1 MERNTILAIVL
12 CVVFYVAYN
21 KYLDKKYP
29 DRFNYTVEQAGSSQP
44 EVNQDKGP
52 SSSEEIKGGQVSGT
66 KLEQNAVPLAPED
79 LKFSND
85 DVSYEFDQVTA
96 SFKSVVLKKYFKN
109 TENEEAVE
117 LLNYDTPSDQ
127 LVINASAN
135 FDSSVPAL
143 YQAERLDNT
152 IKFSKIQNN
161 WLITLSYTIP
171 ESGYSSNLK
180 ISYKNLLEEP
190 RNLDTGINI
199 RDRIDF
205 ASSSSWLPSFVPRN
219 YFAIVGIDN
228 SRKSEDLKSACDKLE
243 AKSLLEGSSSTL
255 DFIGQDLHY
264 FVKLVKPKVG
274 KLSYSVKKE
283 ASSSKEQ
290 CYLDFYLSQSEG
302 MVEAG
307 GEVNLDF
314 LVFNGPK
321 DVSTLVSVDE
331 SFKNTLYLGWF
342 NIIAHPLL
350 AILKAFYKV
359 IPNYGIAIILL
370 TFILKLLFYPLAR
383 TAAVSAKK
391 MQQLQPAMAQI
402 KLRYKDEPQKQQQEM
417 MKFMSQNKINP
428 AAGCLPVL
436 PQIPVFIA
444 FYNVLSQSIELRHT
458 PFFGWIHDLSSPDP
472 YLITP
477 ILLGVGMFLQQ
488 KLMPNTTMDK
498 TQQKILMAMPIVF
511 TVMMLSLPSGLVLY
525 MLTNTLVSI
534 IQQRRFNKILP
545 AKLNIQIVE
554 DKSDKEGK
562 KI

>member
-1 MERNTILAIVL
+1 MERNTILAVVL
-12 CVVFYVAYN
+12 CAVFYIAYN

-29 DRFNYTVEQAGSSQP
+29 DRFNYNNTQVAENDNSDHNRD
-44 EVNQDKGP
+44 VRTD
-52 SSSEEIKGGQVSGT
+52 SSSSKVESSSSKIDESVTPLSEEELSFG
-66 KLEQNAVPLAPED
+66 
-79 LKFSND
+79 ND
-85 DVSYEFDQVTA
+85 EVSYTFNQATA
-96 SFKSVVLKKYFKN
+96 SFKSVILKKYFKS
-109 TENEEAVE
+109 TKNEEPVE
-117 LLNYDTPSDQ
+117 LFSSSDTKDEMR
-127 LVINASAN
+127 ITATAN
-135 FDSSVPAL
+135 FDSSSPNL
-143 YQAERLDNT
+143 YRAERSGNT
-152 IKFSKIQNN
+152 IRFTKVQNN
-161 WLITLSYTIP
+161 WQVSLEYSIP
-171 ESGYSSNLK
+171 DSGYTSSLK
-180 ISYKNLLEEP
+180 IVYKNLLNEP

-199 RDRIDF
+199 KDKVDF
-205 ASSSSWLPSFVPRN
+205 DSPSSWLPSFTPRN

-264 FVKLVKPKVG
+264 FVKLFRPKVG

-283 ASSSKEQ
+283 ASSSKDQ
-290 CYLDFYLSQSEG
+290 CFLDFYLSQSEG
-302 MVEAG
+302 MVEG
-307 GEVNLDF
+307 QGEVKLEF
-314 LVFNGPK
+314 LNYMGPK
-321 DVSTLVSVDE
+321 DVSTLVSADE

-350 AILKAFYKV
+350 ATLKAFYKV

-370 TFILKLLFYPLAR
+370 TIILKLLFYPLAR

-402 KLRYKDEPQKQQQEM
+402 RLRYKDEPQKQQQEM

-472 YLITP
+472 FLITP
-477 ILLGVGMFLQQ
+477 LLLGVGMFLQQ

-525 MLTNTLVSI
+525 MLTNTCVSI

-545 AKLNIQIVE
+545 ATLNAQAVE
-554 DKSDKEGK
+554 DKSEKEGK
-562 KI
+562 